1 MILVYFNSN
10 KKSICKSKFLEN
22 HNKLMISKLL
32 KGVIAQAV
40 TVKKNT
46 IVTMF

>member
-1 MILVYFNSN
+1 MILVYFTSN
-10 KKSICKSKFLEN
+10 KSLYEN
-22 HNKLMISKLL
+22 LNFYEITTNLMISKLL
-32 KGVIAQAV
+32 KSDIAQAV